1 MNNDGTTKSNPI
13 VPNNMPPTVLTPTE
27 IFPLAPT
34 PCANISGNMPKIIVM
49 EVIRIGR
56 KRALAA
62 DMAAVAIFIP

>member
-13 VPNNMPPTVLTPTE
+13 VPNSMPPTVLTPTE

-34 PCANISGNMPKIIVM
+34 PVCKHQWQHAKIIVI

-62 DMAAVAIFIP
+62 HMAAAGILIP